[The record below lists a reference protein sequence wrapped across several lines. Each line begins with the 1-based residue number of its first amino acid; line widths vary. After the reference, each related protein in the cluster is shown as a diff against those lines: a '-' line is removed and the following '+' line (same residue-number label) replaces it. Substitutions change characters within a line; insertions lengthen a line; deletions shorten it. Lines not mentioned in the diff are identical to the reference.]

1 MRFLANWDII
11 ANLNFL
17 KRIAMSLYDRKPLN
31 HYDNYQAN
39 VGNES
44 LAQSDVALISFVKQT
59 YQLFAGSLLAATAG
73 AYIGIS
79 TFGNI
84 VSQYYIGFVI
94 LEFAL
99 LFGLMFAKS
108 KPGLN
113 LVLLFAFTFTTG
125 LTLTPILSRIL
136 GMPGGA
142 AIVAQA
148 FLLTTAIF
156 GVMSVFALRTAKDL
170 ASMGKMLFI
179 ALIVVV
185 VGSLINLFLG
195 SPILQVVLAGAGAIL
210 FSIFIAYDTQNIV
223 RGLYDS
229 PVMAA
234 VSLYLDFLNLFI
246 SLLQI
251 LGIFNSKE

>member
-1 MRFLANWDII
+1 MA
-11 ANLNFL
+11 
-17 KRIAMSLYDRKPLN
+17 LYDRRPLN
-31 HYDNYQAN
+31 TENYSYNNA
-39 VGNES
+39 ES
-44 LAQSDVALISFVKQT
+44 FAQSDVALISFVKKT
-59 YQLFAGSLLAATAG
+59 YQLFAGSLLAATIG

-79 TFGNI
+79 SFGSI

-99 LFGLMFAKS
+99 LFGLMFAKA

-113 LVLLFAFTFTTG
+113 LLLLFVFTFVTG
-125 LTLTPILSRIL
+125 VTLTPILSRVL

-156 GVMSVFALRTAKDL
+156 GIMSVFALRTKKDL
-170 ASMGKMLFI
+170 ASMGKILFV

-195 SPILQVVLAGAGAIL
+195 SPILQVAIAGIGAIL
-210 FSIFIAYDTQNIV
+210 FSIMIAYDTQNIV

-234 VSLYLDFLNLFI
+234 VSLYLNFLNLFV

>member
-1 MRFLANWDII
+1 
-11 ANLNFL
+11 
-17 KRIAMSLYDRKPLN
+17 MSLYDRKPLN
-31 HYDNYQAN
+31 YKGYQ
-39 VGNES
+39 NETNNEAF
-44 LAQSDVALISFVKQT
+44 AQSDIALISFVKQT
-59 YQLFAGSLLAATAG
+59 YQLFAGSLLAATVG

-79 TFGNI
+79 ALGYL

-99 LFGLMFAKS
+99 LFGLMFARAKA
-108 KPGLN
+108 GLN
-113 LVLLFAFTFTTG
+113 LLLLFAFTFMTG

-142 AIVAQA
+142 EIVAQA

-156 GVMSVFALRTAKDL
+156 GVMSIFALRTKKDL

-195 SPILQVVLAGAGAIL
+195 SPILQVVLAGVGAIL

-251 LGIFNSKE
+251 LGIFNSRE

>member
-1 MRFLANWDII
+1 
-11 ANLNFL
+11 
-17 KRIAMSLYDRKPLN
+17 MSLYDRKPMN
-31 HYDNYQAN
+31 SNYNGYDT
-39 VGNES
+39 VE
-44 LAQSDVALISFVKQT
+44 QSTFSQGDVALISFVKQT
-59 YQLFAGSLLAATAG
+59 YQLFAGSLLAASVG
-73 AYIGIS
+73 AYTGI
-79 TFGNI
+79 TAFGNI
-84 VSQYYIGFVI
+84 VAQYYIGFVI

-108 KPGLN
+108 KPGIN
-113 LVLLFAFTFTTG
+113 LLLLFAFTFTTG
-125 LTLTPILSRIL
+125 LTLTPILSKIL

-142 AIVAQA
+142 NIVAQA

-156 GVMSVFALRTAKDL
+156 GVMSIFALRTKKDL

-185 VGSLINLFLG
+185 IGSLINLFLG
-195 SPILQVVLAGAGAIL
+195 SPILQVIIAGVGAIL